1 MKAGKVIAKTFMLGV
16 GLVSL
21 VAVAETYY
29 DQKFYTAD
37 FMDEVKEVRF
47 DIPAQKEK
55 RIVASF
61 EKKLPIVQEVPLSI
75 ANLIDGKWQITKVIN
90 DQGETTF
97 NSNNRTTTE
106 QVVVEAKLVSK
117 SVVRINED
125 IDQTYMVSLLTQ
137 SGTLALFKEFGDGY
151 EIVEARRVNEV
162 KKEVAEQEQAKE
174 EEVKKPN
181 YDIQEDLFLVSALD
195 PKKNKN
201 VLRAND
207 LEGYAYLR
215 NGELILENIRLHVGS
230 KNQTEVL
237 STEALVRAHG
247 TFNDDRGTQG
257 IVTNI
262 SNDEIKVRFS
272 TGPLAGA
279 MLNFVT
285 YDKKSKIEE
294 KFGAATQQIIPE
306 QAAPINAQ
314 EEVPEQYQE
323 NAPGAQGDYQDD
335 YREEYQKDYRDEYSE
350 NTPEEFQEEV
360 YEEEYYEEVDGQ
372 RVNDGQM
379 PQFDEGQ
386 ADDFEQMR
394 QESRYPSSVEPD
406 AVGFSF

>member
-1 MKAGKVIAKTFMLGV
+1 MKAGKAIAKTFMLGV

-21 VAVAETYY
+21 MAVAETYY

-61 EKKLPIVQEVPLSI
+61 EKKLPIVQEVPLSM

-106 QVVVEAKLVSK
+106 QVVVEAKLISK

-137 SGTLALFKEFGDGY
+137 SGTLALFKEFGEGY

-174 EEVKKPN
+174 EDVKKPK

-314 EEVPEQYQE
+314 EEAPEQYQE
-323 NAPGAQGDYQDD
+323 NAPGAQDD
-335 YREEYQKDYRDEYSE
+335 YREEYQEDYRDEYSE